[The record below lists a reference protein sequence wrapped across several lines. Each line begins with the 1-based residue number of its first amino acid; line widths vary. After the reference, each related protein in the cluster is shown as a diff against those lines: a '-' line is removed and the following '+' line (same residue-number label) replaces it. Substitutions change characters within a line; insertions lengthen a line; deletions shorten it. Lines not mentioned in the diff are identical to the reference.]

1 MQDFS
6 REPFANAQLD
16 RSDTRNDLSMSPL
29 QEVRLP
35 VMTTGERNTEEMAR
49 SMVIIPGD
57 ITMRSHTSR
66 VTQPSKR
73 RRLFIHAIVCA
84 VLVII
89 VCGTFLAVSP
99 VSTHG
104 QTGLFGAQNPLL
116 NVKSS
121 KQGNTALIRAQAA
134 TATAVLR
141 DGYAYQGPDQASV
154 FAMVNAN
161 VPKQGYDPA
170 LAGTINYP
178 YAQGQCVYWADY
190 RYHAL
195 TGYYE
200 PWVDNASGWAADAL
214 NYPGWIVSSQPHV
227 PSILVL
233 QPGVQGALQFGHVA
247 VVESINP
254 DGTVYTSAW
263 NYVAPGILSYVTYHT
278 GSGALF
284 VWHE

>member
-1 MQDFS
+1 MQQSSQKSVTDARQDTGS
-6 REPFANAQLD
+6 TQDDLRQLQ
-16 RSDTRNDLSMSPL
+16 L

-35 VMTTGERNTEEMAR
+35 VLVAGERNTEEMAR
-49 SMVIIPGD
+49 SMLIIPASAKAR
-57 ITMRSHTSR
+57 TASSQL
-66 VTQPSKR
+66 QPSKH
-73 RRLFIHAIVCA
+73 RRLFTHAIVCV

-89 VCGTFLAVSP
+89 VCAAFFAVAP

-116 NVKSS
+116 NIKSS
-121 KQGNTALIRAQAA
+121 KQGNTALIQAQAA

-141 DGYAYQGPDQASV
+141 DGYAYQGPNQASV

-200 PWVDNASGWAADAL
+200 PWVDNASGWAADAA

-254 DGTVYTSAW
+254 DGTEYTSAW

-278 GSGALF
+278 GAGALF

>member
-1 MQDFS
+1 MQES
-6 REPFANAQLD
+6 AQKPLTSEQPSTGNTQD
-16 RSDTRNDLSMSPL
+16 NLKTLALS
-29 QEVRLP
+29 EVRIP
-35 VMTTGERNTEEMAR
+35 VQVAGERNTEEMAR
-49 SMVIIPGD
+49 SVVIIPGK
-57 ITMRSHTSR
+57 TRARSKGMPP
-66 VTQPSKR
+66 VQPSKN
-73 RRLFIHAIVCA
+73 RRLIMHAIVCV

-89 VCGTFLAVSP
+89 VCGAFLTVAP
-99 VSTHG
+99 VSTRG
-104 QTGLFGAQNPLL
+104 QTGLFGIQNPLL

-121 KQGNTALIRAQAA
+121 KQNNTALIQAQAA

-141 DGYAYQGPDQASV
+141 DGYAYQGPNQASV

-200 PWVDNASGWAADAL
+200 PWVDNASGWAADAA
-214 NYPGWIVSSQPHV
+214 NYPGWIVSSTPHV
-227 PSILVL
+227 PSIIVL

-247 VVESINP
+247 VVESMNP
-254 DGTVYTSAW
+254 DGTVYTSGW
-263 NYVAPGILSYVTYHT
+263 NYVGPGILSYVTYHT
-278 GSGALF
+278 GPGTLF